1 MPKSR
6 TYKVISLLLAVC
18 LLLSLT
24 ACGKSAKEE
33 PQLSAPVQ
41 SALPTAEPSEAVTE
55 VKTMP
60 GYVCTE
66 IENPDWLASFGGS
79 EIVGDTIYLVA
90 RTTDGA
96 VEIAGFDTVSEQ
108 WQHYSLEIGQ
118 AVNPQPSLFSATED
132 SFWLL
137 FRENVTDEESANN
150 DFSRELG
157 YFLLHVDRAAGTQT
171 WRPVNF
177 CSGNTYF
184 MSFIAL
190 DSGRALLGD
199 GGKTYLIDSEAN
211 EIGSPALNLQGDGL
225 HARIGGRLYSQS
237 EAGLAEI
244 DTATLQFGSPIEA
257 IYDQSVYCSSLGRFL
272 TTKDSILYSVD
283 PATGEETELFRWMD
297 VALSYSRLYGWTGL
311 ENSNG
316 DIFHIT
322 DRISK
327 ISKGEVPLRKTLTLA
342 CLGDASGEDYA
353 LVNGSYFC
361 SDKLKDAIIRFNN
374 SDPEFRVEIRPFI
387 YHDDT
392 ERSKIL
398 MDISTG
404 DEVDLIDTSLLP
416 EGAVDRQLLVDMLP
430 YIDADETISRE
441 DSIPTLL
448 NSMMKG
454 GGIYEYVDRYTLLT
468 MYTHPELAQ
477 DAWTVEN
484 IKSLIARHPEL
495 NVPGGQD
502 RLISLFSWAASAEFM
517 DKNNGTANFDS
528 PEFARWLDLLKT
540 LVETGEEFATGQQ
553 LFVIS
558 YDYAREAGFR
568 TRTAMRGDYLTVG
581 FPGADGTGSYF
592 MPLGK
597 PGSMGNLGAFTEAMY
612 TLGSATS
619 LGIIASSANH
629 DGAWRFVRTFI
640 VGEEEPQ
647 LRKGISALKDSF
659 EAAITAELA
668 WSTEQKDLPYEVFN
682 QQDADALREL
692 VYNTEKIVSTDEAVM
707 DVMTAAINAYLG
719 GKSTAEETAQQIQ
732 SRMSIY
738 MAEQYG

>member
-1 MPKSR
+1 MPKFR
-6 TYKVISLLLAVC
+6 AFKAACLLLAIGM
-18 LLLSLT
+18 LLGMT
-24 ACGKSAKEE
+24 ACGKSAEEE
-33 PQLSAPVQ
+33 PQCSAPVQ
-41 SALPTAEPSEAVTE
+41 SAAPTAQPSDTVTDI
-55 VKTMP
+55 KTVP
-60 GYVCTE
+60 GYICTE
-66 IENPDWLASFGGS
+66 IENPDWLVSFGGS

-90 RTTDGA
+90 QTADGT
-96 VEIAGFDTVSEQ
+96 VEIAGFGTVTEQ
-108 WQHYSLEIGQ
+108 WQRFALEIGE

-137 FRENVTDEESANN
+137 FRENVTDGESANN

-157 YFLLHVDRAAGTQT
+157 YFLLYVDRASGTQT
-171 WRPVNF
+171 WRPVSF
-177 CSGNTYF
+177 CSANTYF

-190 DSGRALLGD
+190 DSGRVLLGD
-199 GGKTYLIDSEAN
+199 GGATYLIDPEAN
-211 EIGSPALNLQGDGL
+211 VIGRPALNLQGEGL
-225 HARIGGRLYSQS
+225 HARIGGKLYSQS
-237 EAGLAEI
+237 ESGLAEI
-244 DTATLQFGSPIEA
+244 DTQTLQFDSPIET
-257 IYDQSVYCSSLGRFL
+257 IYDQSVYCSSLGHFL

-283 PATGEETELFRWMD
+283 PAAGEETELFRWMD
-297 VALSYSRLYGWTGL
+297 VALSYSRLYGWRGL

-327 ISKGEVPLRKTLTLA
+327 ISKGEVPQRKTLTLA

-353 LVNGSYFC
+353 LINDSYFC

-374 SDPEFRVEIRPFI
+374 SDPEFRVEIKSFI

-392 ERSKIL
+392 ERSKLL
-398 MDISTG
+398 MNIFTGAEADI
-404 DEVDLIDTSLLP
+404 IDTSLLP
-416 EGAVDRQLLVDMLP
+416 EGAVDRQLLVDLLP
-430 YIDADETISRE
+430 YIDADGTISRE
-441 DSIPTLL
+441 DFIPTLL
-448 NSMMKG
+448 KSMMKG
-454 GGIYEYVDRYTLLT
+454 GGIYEYVDRYTMLT
-468 MYTHPELAQ
+468 MYTHPEFAQ

-484 IKSLIARHPEL
+484 IKSLTAQHPDL
-495 NVPGGQD
+495 NLPGGQE
-502 RLISLFSWAASAEFM
+502 RLIALFSWAASAEFM
-517 DKNNGTANFDS
+517 DKNNGTVHFNS
-528 PEFARWLDLLKT
+528 PEFTRWLELLKM
-540 LVETGEEFATGQQ
+540 LAETGEEFATGQQ

-647 LRKGISALKDSF
+647 LRKGIPALKDSF

-707 DVMTAAINAYLG
+707 GVMREAINAYLG
-719 GKSTAEETAQQIQ
+719 GKFTAEEAARQIQ

-738 MAEQYG
+738 TAEQYG